1 MAQNLPILKTR
12 SLYGLRNLFEEG
24 TSMTEVEKIIQ
35 LYKEMYSAMI
45 NKSKAELER
54 IYDDDFV
61 LFHMTGMKQTKNEYI
76 SAIMSGTLNYYSAVH
91 SDVEVAINGDTAR
104 LTGKSKVTAAVF
116 GGGKHTW
123 RLQLDF
129 ELIRKNDKWYFT
141 LASASTY

>member
-1 MAQNLPILKTR
+1 
-12 SLYGLRNLFEEG
+12 
-24 TSMTEVEKIIQ
+24 MTDEEKITR

-45 NKSKAELER
+45 NKNKTELER
-54 IYDDDFV
+54 IHDDSFV
-61 LFHMTGMKQTKNEYI
+61 LFHMTGMKQTKSEYI
-76 SAIMSGTLNYYSAVH
+76 SAIMGGTLNYYSAVH
-91 SDVEVAINGDTAR
+91 GDVEAVISGDTAR

-129 ELIRKNDKWYFT
+129 ELIRKNGKWYFT